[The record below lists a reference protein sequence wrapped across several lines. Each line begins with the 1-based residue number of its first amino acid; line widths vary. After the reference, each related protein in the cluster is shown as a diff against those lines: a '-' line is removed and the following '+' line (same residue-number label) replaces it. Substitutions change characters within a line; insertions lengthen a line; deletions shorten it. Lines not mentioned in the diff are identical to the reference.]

1 MSYSTVAADH
11 VVDWTRLAARG
22 SDARTFLQGQLSCD
36 LLALSPGESAAGLLL
51 SPSGDVVTSVV
62 CHIVPE
68 GVDVIVR
75 AELAEVSLVAL
86 RRFLMRTDCQITLDS
101 GGEGPYATVGE
112 QVLWGEPGP
121 SEFARPVAAHTFG
134 RGFVSDH
141 VSFSKGCFT
150 GQELVGRLDARG
162 ARVPFR
168 LARVI
173 GDDLDAMERVT
184 RSAGP
189 SGERGLQGLTTVVN
203 TDRFIALALV
213 HRTLLAEA
221 LEGTIDG
228 VHVEVLH
235 E

>member
-1 MSYSTVAADH
+1 MPFSTLASDH
-11 VVDWTRLAARG
+11 VVDWSRLAARG
-22 SDARTFLQGQLSCD
+22 ADARTFLQGQLSCNV
-36 LLALSPGESAAGLLL
+36 LALSEGESTHGLLL
-51 SPSGDVVTSVV
+51 SPSGDVVTSLV
-62 CHIVPE
+62 CHVVPE

-75 AELAEVSLVAL
+75 AELAETSLVAL

-101 GGEGPYATVGE
+101 RGEGPYASVGE
-112 QVLWGEPGP
+112 QVMMGEPGP
-121 SEFARPVAAHTFG
+121 AEFARPVAAHTFG
-134 RGFVSDH
+134 RAFVSRH

-168 LARVI
+168 LARVT
-173 GDDLDAMERVT
+173 GDDLDTMERVT

-189 SGERGLQGLTTVVN
+189 SGERGLQGLTTVVSAHG
-203 TDRFIALALV
+203 FMALALV
-213 HRTLLAEA
+213 HRTLLAES
-221 LEGTIDG
+221 LEGSIDG